1 MEIHKIIRK
10 PLLTE
15 KSLHQVSSGKYT
27 FEVDLKANKR
37 EVSKAIEIAF
47 GVNVRSIR
55 TSILKGKRIRLRGRV
70 QEKKGPIIK
79 KAIVTLTPGQKI
91 SAFDVGK

>member
-15 KSLHQVSSGKYT
+15 KSLHQASGGKYT

-37 EVSKAIEIAF
+37 EVSRAIEKAF
-47 GVNVRSIR
+47 GVNVRLIR

-70 QEKKGPIIK
+70 QEKEGPKIK

-91 SAFDVGK
+91 SAFEVGK